1 MRPLLVVGLILIVLG
16 VLSLFIGIPHQHS
29 SGIQVGGAKVGVQT
43 QTSDRIPL
51 PASIVIIAVGGVLAF
66 VGGRSN

>member
-1 MRPLLVVGLILIVLG
+1 MRPLVIVGLILVVLG

-43 QTSDRIPL
+43 TTSDRIPL
-51 PASIVIIAVGGVLAF
+51 PASIIIIAAGAVLCF
-66 VGGRSN
+66 VGGRTS